1 VCLTLPILVG
11 TDGVRKMSKSLGNTI
26 GISDPPEEIYG
37 KAMSVPDDV
46 IADYFELATD
56 VPLDE
61 VRRLLDDDGPMAAK
75 MRLAGELVRIY
86 HGPDAACAAAEH
98 FERTVRNREAPEQVP
113 EVRLGGDLLRDGK
126 VWIVKL
132 IVHCGFARSN
142 GEARR
147 LIAQGGVSLDGE
159 LLTDADLDFTPPDG
173 AVLKV
178 GKRNYAR
185 LRVGAKETR

>member
-1 VCLTLPILVG
+1 VG

-46 IADYFELATD
+46 ITDYFELATD